1 MPISVRWNEDDKRI
15 VIQEFVGRWSLDEYY
30 ESAQIVVDE
39 VKSQSHIVH
48 VIGDLRKSSSVP
60 PGLLGASSFLERTT
74 PANRG
79 LIVVVGA
86 NTLLMML
93 IDIVRPVAPRF
104 VNNLFFSSSLEG
116 AFQIIAEWDSK
127 HNPQP

>member
-1 MPISVRWNEDDKRI
+1 MPISVRWNEAEKRI
-15 VIQEFVGRWSLDEYY
+15 VIQEFVGKWSLEEYY

-48 VIGDLRKSSSVP
+48 IIGDLRNSASIP
-60 PGLLGASSFLERTT
+60 PGILGARSFLERTT
-74 PANRG
+74 PPNRG

-86 NTLLMML
+86 NSLLMML

-104 VNNLFFSSSLEG
+104 VNNLYFSSSPED
-116 AFQIIAEWDSK
+116 AFRLIAEWDSK